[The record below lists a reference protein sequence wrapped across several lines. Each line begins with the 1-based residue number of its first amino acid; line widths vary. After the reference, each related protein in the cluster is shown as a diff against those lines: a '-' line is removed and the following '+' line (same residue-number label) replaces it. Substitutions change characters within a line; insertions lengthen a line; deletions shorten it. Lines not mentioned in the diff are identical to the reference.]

1 MDKYSKLEHDLIT
14 TDNTHIVI
22 DNDSI
27 QFNAPHDYEILQ
39 NDNNNMLCKVHF
51 QQGGVKE
58 AGLNGIFMEDL
69 IAICINRL
77 ENFQNSDFRCRENAV
92 AITKLE
98 ESLMWLRKRT
108 LNKQKR
114 NVQGKYIK

>member
-14 TDNTHIVI
+14 TDNTHIAI
-22 DNDSI
+22 DNDSFA
-27 QFNAPHDYEILQ
+27 FNAPHDYEILSV
-39 NDNNNMLCKVHF
+39 NTNKELCKIHF

-58 AGLNGIFMEDL
+58 SGRNGIFMEDL

-108 LNKQKR
+108 LNRQKR
-114 NVQGKYIK
+114 NVQGKYEK